1 VIEKK
6 KIKEMEEKKFGRK
19 PEMDLSCMEQR
30 GNATKLL
37 LNF

>member
-6 KIKEMEEKKFGRK
+6 KIKEMKKKFGRK
-19 PEMDLSCMEQR
+19 PEMDLSRMEQR